1 MTKGIWERYQWTPI
15 AVFSLC
21 ILEAMLIVA
30 LLIHRAG
37 RRRAEKSLS
46 ESRCLLQSTID
57 ALNAQIV
64 LLDGNGKVVTV
75 NEAWLR
81 FGEVNGSVGTDTG
94 VGRDYREVCAAGSRH
109 AEARMVS
116 GAIQDLI
123 SGAQAEFGCIYECA
137 QDAEKRSWFQL
148 RMNRFHTNGTPWVV
162 MKHENVTEIKQA
174 HEAQQQL
181 TGFLLRARDD
191 ERRRIARDLH
201 DVTAQNLATI
211 KADLR
216 LIERASRNFDEKTL
230 EKIKEA
236 AALSDQI
243 IKELR
248 DFVLFASSALAR

>member
-1 MTKGIWERYQWTPI
+1 MNRLRRRMNVHTAVFQLLVLLTVVGFMAEYGIAFPASGPQKRGLMLYDIWERYPWTPI
-15 AVFSLC
+15 AAFSLC
-21 ILEAMLIVA
+21 ILEATLIVA

-94 VGRDYREVCAAGSRH
+94 VGRDYREVCAAGSCH

-116 GAIQDLI
+116 GAIEDLI

-137 QDAEKRSWFQL
+137 QDAEKEVVVP
-148 RMNRFHTNGTPWVV
+148 TP
-162 MKHENVTEIKQA
+162 HEPISHKRYALGRHETGKCYRDQA
-174 HEAQQQL
+174 
-181 TGFLLRARDD
+181 GP
-191 ERRRIARDLH
+191 
-201 DVTAQNLATI
+201 
-211 KADLR
+211 
-216 LIERASRNFDEKTL
+216 
-230 EKIKEA
+230 
-236 AALSDQI
+236 
-243 IKELR
+243 
-248 DFVLFASSALAR
+248 